1 MLNEAAYMCSCL
13 QEIKSVG
20 AELSITP
27 VIIRGE
33 ELKQKG
39 LGGTVLTFNFSVK
52 FLSLNN
58 HIYFGVKLNAEKL
71 CVSYCGC

>member
-1 MLNEAAYMCSCL
+1 MLNVAAYMCSCL

-39 LGGTVLTFNFSVK
+39 LGGTVLIQFQCQIPFSEQPYI
-52 FLSLNN
+52 FWS
-58 HIYFGVKLNAEKL
+58 
-71 CVSYCGC
+71 